1 MNEVVSNPTNE
12 DLSIDTVINSLFEA
26 EESKVAEVADVP
38 EVKEEVKE
46 VSEAVEEVAE
56 PDAEFSI
63 PNNVP
68 KELQEAIDGLED
80 VGVKKATLDI
90 FKKMQGNFTKKNQ
103 EFSEQKK
110 LAESIDEAFKMIE
123 AKRKAK

>member
-63 PNNVP
+63 PNISYSNSCFFA
-68 KELQEAIDGLED
+68 LLRAFTLEW
-80 VGVKKATLDI
+80 
-90 FKKMQGNFTKKNQ
+90 N
-103 EFSEQKK
+103 
-110 LAESIDEAFKMIE
+110 
-123 AKRKAK
+123 